1 MSTTRGGSLS
11 QASTHRLQGISMT
24 TSYVSPH
31 LQTTQKNQDFVTC
44 PPPVSLTPVP
54 TSLPTYFISNPENPE
69 TFIDSPHPPDH
80 ASNYPPTQQ
89 MAPSSI
95 LPSKAP
101 SNL

>member
-1 MSTTRGGSLS
+1 MSTTQGESLS
-11 QASTHRLQGISMT
+11 QVSTHCLQGISMT

-54 TSLPTYFISNPENPE
+54 ISLPTFIPNPENPE
-69 TFIDSPHPPDH
+69 TFIDSPHPSDH
-80 ASNYPPTQQ
+80 ASNTPPTQQ

-95 LPSKAP
+95 LPSKA
-101 SNL
+101 SSSL